1 MPRVNPFIICFF
13 LLFNLTLLL
22 APESCYAAYGYSDK
36 EVPRI
41 KAILY
46 GEKNP
51 RALIYY
57 DGRRFHAYNEM
68 RLDDE
73 WYIKEIRRESILFKT
88 NSLSIYK
95 EIFLNPPKRTS
106 FHREWSFF
114 GHPIALW
121 QAIEMLAQG
130 FGYQAV
136 MHFQAGGSVI
146 PGHHGGTLNK
156 ILYKILPQHHRFKI
170 EGPVLMVL
178 PVKPSGEEWT
188 EVLQRMQKCVP
199 ERLTIRFPG
208 LNKSGILFSQG
219 DDIQFV
225 LRKISLGGK
234 TPIQFPRDLH
244 FPVYCTFKNIPFCKM
259 LQKIVYLNQCIIIER
274 GDGLEITP
282 WPRQILQKRPFPDY
296 PLIRINPYE
305 PQAGTGPQPPEIK
318 PEHLYNHPLIKQNQ
332 DNEP

>member
-1 MPRVNPFIICFF
+1 MPRVKIPSFLFF
-13 LLFNLTLLL
+13 LLFALLL
-22 APESCYAAYGYSDK
+22 ANIPQTGFAGYGNSTEKIPE
-36 EVPRI
+36 I

-46 GEKNP
+46 GPQNP
-51 RALIYY
+51 RALIYHN
-57 DGRRFHAYNEM
+57 GRRFHAYDEM

-73 WYIKEIRRESILFKT
+73 WYIKEIRRESILFKRT
-88 NSLSIYK
+88 SLRTYK
-95 EIFLNPPKRTS
+95 EIFLNPPKESS

-121 QAIEMLAQG
+121 QAIEMLAHG
-130 FGYQAV
+130 FGYQAL

-146 PGHHGGTLNK
+146 PAHHGGTLSK
-156 ILYKILPQHHRFKI
+156 LLYKILPPHHRFRT

-178 PVKPSGEEWT
+178 PVKPAGEEYT

-199 ERLTIRFPG
+199 ERLTIRYPD
-208 LNKSGILFSQG
+208 LNKSGILFSRG

-244 FPVYCTFKNIPFCKM
+244 FPVYCTFRNIPFCKM

-274 GDGLEITP
+274 AEGLEITP
-282 WPRQILQKRPFPDY
+282 WPRQILQRRPFPDY
-296 PLIRINPYE
+296 PLIRVDPYE
-305 PQAGTGPQPPEIK
+305 PQAGTGPQPPAIK
-318 PEHLYNHPLIKQNQ
+318 PEHLYKHPLIKQNQ
-332 DNEP
+332 EKEP